1 MENTKYNKLVI
12 FDLDGTLLDTPLPDV
27 GKKIWE
33 EKTGNK
39 WPHRGWWG
47 RADSLDIDVFD
58 MPTIETTMVGY
69 KEVIAEENTLTV
81 MMTGR
86 LVKLKKE
93 VNKLLEKHNLVFDL
107 HRFNTGGET
116 FRVKQKQILAIL
128 NQYPEIDV
136 IEIWEDRPE
145 HIVRFRDLSDDWVT
159 NGVIKSFTINIVD
172 SEHFEK

>member
-1 MENTKYNKLVI
+1 MDMKYNKLTI
-12 FDLDGTLLDTPLPDV
+12 FDLDGTLVDTPLPDV

-47 RADSLDIDVFD
+47 RPDSIDVDVFD
-58 MPTIETTMVGY
+58 IPTIQTTIDGY
-69 KEVIAEENTLTV
+69 NKAVAEENTLTV

-86 LVKLKKE
+86 LVKLIKE

-107 HRFNTGGET
+107 YRFNTGGET
-116 FRVKQKQILAIL
+116 FRVKQKQILSIL
-128 NQYPEIDV
+128 NEYPDIDT

-145 HIVRFRDLSDDWVT
+145 HITRFRELSSDWVT
-159 NGVIKSFTINIVD
+159 NGKVKRFTINIVE
-172 SEHFEK
+172 SEHF